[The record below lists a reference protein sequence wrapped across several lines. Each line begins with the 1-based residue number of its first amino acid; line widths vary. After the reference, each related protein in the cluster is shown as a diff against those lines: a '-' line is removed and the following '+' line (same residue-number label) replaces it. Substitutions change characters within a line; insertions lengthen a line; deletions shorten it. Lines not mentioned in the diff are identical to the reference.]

1 LAPFIPPEHKQGF
14 VTDIG
19 STALDLEAGER
30 YTVCVQAFTARY
42 DRVPGGRMRAGFRL
56 IETALVSLLFVTV
69 AGVPTV
75 GAGVPKVVLGEDF
88 GHEL

>member
-1 LAPFIPPEHKQGF
+1 
-14 VTDIG
+14 
-19 STALDLEAGER
+19 
-30 YTVCVQAFTARY
+30 
-42 DRVPGGRMRAGFRL
+42 MRAGFRL
-56 IETALVSLLFVTV
+56 FETALVSLLFVTV